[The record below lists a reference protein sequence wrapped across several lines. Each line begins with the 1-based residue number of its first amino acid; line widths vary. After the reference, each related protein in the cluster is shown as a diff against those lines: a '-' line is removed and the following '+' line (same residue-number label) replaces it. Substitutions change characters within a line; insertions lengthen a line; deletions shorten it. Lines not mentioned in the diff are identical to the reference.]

1 MSIGSELLE
10 SLVAIKR
17 YSADVWGQGP
27 EEMILTPTGN
37 RGNYFSQQD
46 RQASRVEWL
55 ETLSLQPIS
64 HYGTHNLKFGSTV
77 ARTANRGEFMGRPVN
92 IQDNEGRLLKRVE
105 FVNGKPFDRSDL
117 EVGFFGQDHWLI
129 DPKVALD
136 LGMRFERQG
145 ITETFRIGPRIGL
158 AWTPFSHQQ
167 TVIRSGFG
175 LFYDRVPLSVYAFDH
190 YPEQLITTYGPNGEI
205 VDGPRRFVNITDRAE
220 GTPLPFIL
228 RKNIIGNFAPYN
240 ATWNVEVEHPFSH
253 LLRIRA
259 NYLQSNSYG
268 MVIVT
273 PKVVQ
278 GQDVL
283 VQGGGGRSRYRQ
295 LELTARFSWKLGQQV
310 LFSYVRSRSQGDL
323 NEFNKYLG
331 NFPFPLVRSNQFT
344 NLPGDTPNR
353 FLSWGFLSLP
363 WRMSIA
369 PMAEYRVGFP
379 YSVLDAAQDYVGVP
393 NSDKTRFPNFFS
405 LDARVSKDFKVNP
418 KYMLRLSVR
427 GLNLTNHFNALGVHS
442 NIADPQF
449 GTFFGNYKR
458 RYLVDFDVIY

>member
-1 MSIGSELLE
+1 
-10 SLVAIKR
+10 
-17 YSADVWGQGP
+17 
-27 EEMILTPTGN
+27 
-37 RGNYFSQQD
+37 
-46 RQASRVEWL
+46 
-55 ETLSLQPIS
+55 
-64 HYGTHNLKFGSTV
+64 
-77 ARTANRGEFMGRPVN
+77 
-92 IQDNEGRLLKRVE
+92 
-105 FVNGKPFDRSDL
+105 
-117 EVGFFGQDHWLI
+117 
-129 DPKVALD
+129 
-136 LGMRFERQG
+136 MRFERQG

-331 NFPFPLVRSNQFT
+331 NFPFPLLG
-344 NLPGDTPNR
+344 LPEPALEDEHRPYGR
-353 FLSWGFLSLP
+353 VSRGFSLFRARCRTGLRGCPQLRQDSLP
-363 WRMSIA
+363 KFL
-369 PMAEYRVGFP
+369 FP
-379 YSVLDAAQDYVGVP
+379 
-393 NSDKTRFPNFFS
+393 
-405 LDARVSKDFKVNP
+405 
-418 KYMLRLSVR
+418 
-427 GLNLTNHFNALGVHS
+427 
-442 NIADPQF
+442 
-449 GTFFGNYKR
+449 
-458 RYLVDFDVIY
+458 